1 MKSADRNL
9 GMDRSIS
16 RRDLLLGMG
25 ALAASSFVPGRAFA
39 DEMLRLERAGGIAP
53 GYPPGL
59 TGLRGNHAG
68 SFEVAHQLGRQG
80 RSDGSDHREL
90 CRRPRHWARYE

>member
-1 MKSADRNL
+1 MKPADRNL

-25 ALAASSFVPGRAFA
+25 AFAASAFIPSRAFA
-39 DEMLRLERAGGIAP
+39 DEMLRLERAGGVGP

-59 TGLRGNHAG
+59 TGMGGGSHVG
-68 SFEVAHQLGRQG
+68 SFEVAQG
-80 RSDGSDHREL
+80 PNEEGAFMNISAAERGTYRSRN
-90 CRRPRHWARYE
+90 

>member
-1 MKSADRNL
+1 MNPADRNL

-25 ALAASSFVPGRAFA
+25 AFAASAFIPSRAFA
-39 DEMLRLERAGGIAP
+39 DEIGP

-59 TGLRGNHAG
+59 TGMRGSHVG
-68 SFEVAHQLGRQG
+68 IDKLTIQPKQI
-80 RSDGSDHREL
+80 
-90 CRRPRHWARYE
+90 